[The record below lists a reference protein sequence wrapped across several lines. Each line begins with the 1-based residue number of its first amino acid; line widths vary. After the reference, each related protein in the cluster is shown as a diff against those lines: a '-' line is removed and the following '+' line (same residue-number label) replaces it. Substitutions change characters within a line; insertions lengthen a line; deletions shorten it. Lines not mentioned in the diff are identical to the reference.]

1 MGHAMTEEKISAKAL
16 LKRLKRFA
24 FNHSIRSCLLRQDRF
39 LRPDS
44 GRTDVVDKAVPLTRR
59 EVGSRGEK
67 LAVNFLKGR
76 GYKIVQI
83 NFRCRQGEID
93 IIAQQ
98 GECLVFVEVRTK
110 KSTGFGTPEESVT
123 FSKRE
128 KLISLANIYLQ
139 TLDSPPPSW
148 RIDVV
153 AVELTPDD
161 RISRLEHIENA
172 VS

>member
-1 MGHAMTEEKISAKAL
+1 MGHAMTEEKMSVMAL
-16 LKRLKRFA
+16 LKRLKRFVL
-24 FNHSIRSCLLRQDRF
+24 NRSGRSCLLRQDQF

-44 GRTDVVDKAVPLTRR
+44 GRADVMDKVVPLTRR

-67 LAVNFLKGR
+67 LAVDFLKGL
-76 GYKIVQI
+76 GYRIVQM

-110 KSTGFGTPEESVT
+110 KSSDFGTPEESVT
-123 FSKRE
+123 LSKRE
-128 KLISLANIYLQ
+128 KLIVLANIYLQ